1 MKSAFL
7 FVCLTLSLFSFSQQ
21 NKRDTIKVLQE
32 IVRHGNSISMPGLGY
47 GSVPS
52 RQWYSS
58 AFLIS
63 LVTTDE
69 LVEMTRDANASLRLC
84 AFIGLVYYNYSG
96 LPTIRKS
103 LSGDTTTIASYEGC
117 IFGQT
122 TVDYAVN
129 HIEDWNSVKPMGQLL
144 NKMNLDKVYRQE
156 LFDAIVHRKKIKRY
170 Y

>member
-1 MKSAFL
+1 MKSGFL
-7 FVCLTLSLFSFSQQ
+7 FICLTLSLFSFSQQ
-21 NKRDTIKVLQE
+21 NKSDTIRVLQE

-47 GSVPS
+47 SSIPS

-63 LVTTDE
+63 LATTDE
-69 LVEMTRDANASLRLC
+69 LIEMTRDTNASVRLC

-117 IFGQT
+117 IFGET
-122 TVDYAVN
+122 TVGYAVN
-129 HIEDWNSVKPMGQLL
+129 HIENWNAVKPMGKLL
-144 NKMNLDKVYRQE
+144 DKMNLDKEYRQE
-156 LFDAIVHRKKIKRY
+156 LFDAIVQRKKIKRY